1 MRVSGPSSGSSQVS
15 IFAPRPIGE
24 TQTAIGRAASR
35 PVAPVPQN
43 RGLGVRVAHEELSR
57 AGRVGEPAQMSH
69 FRALRQE
76 AGGLRYLGKL
86 TALDSPADLW
96 ETRSPVAIVGVARGA
111 EPSKG
116 EGDG

>member
-1 MRVSGPSSGSSQVS
+1 MSSPSSGSSQVS

-69 FRALRQE
+69 FRALLKKRV
-76 AGGLRYLGKL
+76 
-86 TALDSPADLW
+86 DSPAGLS
-96 ETRSPVAIVGVARGA
+96 ETSSPVAIVGVAGGV